1 LSYALRNTIVL
12 GVMLLIILAIG
23 IYFLGFHYPSQAS
36 AITKSMKQL
45 DAQLQNTPDLVNQY
59 NEVSLRLNDMEKRW
73 SSRSKDIPTYDA
85 TSQTYAYLNRIM
97 DLSGFVKMDMV
108 YTGVQNKAK
117 YGYNIY
123 NLKGEGTFEN
133 LYRFLW
139 YIENGRRLYKIKSIT
154 LKGNPV
160 KENEDEPAVTL
171 VVFEIE
177 LHAFFTSLPELASS
191 IGWRDTIATPPF
203 GNPFLAAIAA
213 DLPPNTRGLVE
224 VERSDLK
231 AIIPGKAFVLDQ
243 TGIMRS
249 LTEGDEVYLG
259 YVSRIFPEQGRVEFT
274 LNKAGIV
281 EQFELRIRFESSTTK

>member
-1 LSYALRNTIVL
+1 
-12 GVMLLIILAIG
+12 
-23 IYFLGFHYPSQAS
+23 
-36 AITKSMKQL
+36 
-45 DAQLQNTPDLVNQY
+45 
-59 NEVSLRLNDMEKRW
+59 
-73 SSRSKDIPTYDA
+73 
-85 TSQTYAYLNRIM
+85 
-97 DLSGFVKMDMV
+97 V
-108 YTGVQNKAK
+108 YTGVQNKSN

-139 YIENGRRLYKIKSIT
+139 YIENGRRLYKIQAIT

-160 KENEDEPAVTL
+160 KEKAEEAAVTL

-177 LHAFFTSLPELASS
+177 LHAFFSSVPELAAS
-191 IGWRDTIATPPF
+191 IGWRDTIATPPI

>member
-1 LSYALRNTIVL
+1 
-12 GVMLLIILAIG
+12 MLLIILVVAV
-23 IYFLGFHYPSQAS
+23 YLLGFYFPGQAS

-45 DAQLQNTPDLVNQY
+45 DVQLQNTPDLVNRY
-59 NEVSLRLNDMEKRW
+59 NEASLQLNDMEKRW
-73 SSRSKDIPTYDA
+73 SGRSKDIPTYDA

-108 YTGVQNKAK
+108 FTGVQKRAN
-117 YGYNIY
+117 YGYNTY
-123 NLKGEGTFEN
+123 SLKGEGSFEN

-139 YIENGRRLYKIKSIT
+139 YIENGRRLYKIQSIT

-160 KENEDEPAVTL
+160 KEKEDEAAVTL
-171 VVFEIE
+171 VVFEMEIY
-177 LHAFFTSLPELASS
+177 AYFTSLPELASS
-191 IGWRDTIATPPF
+191 IGWRDTIATPPS
-203 GNPFLAAIAA
+203 GNPFLASIAA

-243 TGIMRS
+243 GGVMRS

-259 YVSRIFPEQGRVEFT
+259 YVSRIYPEQSKVEFT

>member
-1 LSYALRNTIVL
+1 MLLVIL
-12 GVMLLIILAIG
+12 GVG
-23 IYFLGFHYPSQAS
+23 GYFLLFHYPSQAK
-36 AITKSMKQL
+36 AITKRVKAL
-45 DAQLQNTPDLVNQY
+45 DVQLQNTPDLINQY
-59 NEVSLRLNDMEKRW
+59 NEASLQLNDMEKRW
-73 SSRSKDIPTYDA
+73 SGRTKDIPTYDA

-97 DLSGFVKMDMV
+97 DLSGFVKMDMIF
-108 YTGVQNKAK
+108 TGVQKKTN
-117 YGYNIY
+117 YGFNIY
-123 NLKGEGTFEN
+123 SLKGEGLFEN

-139 YIENGRRLYKIKSIT
+139 YIENGRRLYKINAIT

-160 KENEDEPAVTL
+160 KEKEDEEAVTM

-191 IGWRDTIATPPF
+191 IGWRDSIASAPV

-243 TGIMRS
+243 TGVMRS

>member
-1 LSYALRNTIVL
+1 
-12 GVMLLIILAIG
+12 MLLIILAVG
-23 IYFLGFHYPSQAS
+23 IYLLGFHYPRQAS

-45 DAQLQNTPDLVNQY
+45 DVQLQNTPDLVNRY
-59 NEVSLRLNDMEKRW
+59 NEASLQLNDMEKRW
-73 SSRSKDIPTYDA
+73 SGRSKDIPTYDA

-97 DLSGFVKMDMV
+97 DLSGFVKMDMI
-108 YTGVQNKAK
+108 YTGVQNKTN

-123 NLKGEGTFEN
+123 SLKGEGSFEN

-139 YIENGRRLYKIKSIT
+139 YIENGRRLYKINSIT
-154 LKGNPV
+154 LKGSAV
-160 KENEDEPAVTL
+160 KEKEDEVATTV

-177 LHAFFTSLPELASS
+177 LYAFFTTLPELASS
-191 IGWRDTIATPPF
+191 IGWRDTIATPPS

-213 DLPPNTRGLVE
+213 DLPPNTRGLIE

-231 AIIPGKAFVLDQ
+231 AIIPGKVFILDQ
-243 TGIMRS
+243 NGVMRS

-259 YVSRIFPEQGRVEFT
+259 YVSRIYPEQGKVEFT

-281 EQFELRIRFESSTTK
+281 EQYELRIRFESSTTK

>member
-1 LSYALRNTIVL
+1 
-12 GVMLLIILAIG
+12 MLLIIVAIG
-23 IYFLGFHYPSQAS
+23 VYFLGVHYPKQSS
-36 AITKSMKQL
+36 GLTKSIRQL
-45 DAQLQNTPDLVNQY
+45 EVQLQNTPDLVNRY
-59 NEVSLRLNDMEKRW
+59 NEASLQLNDMEKRW
-73 SSRSKDIPTYDA
+73 SGRSKDIPTYDA

-108 YTGVQNKAK
+108 YTGVQNKTNF
-117 YGYNIY
+117 GYNIY
-123 NLKGEGTFEN
+123 NLKGEGSFEN

-139 YIENGRRLYKIKSIT
+139 YIENGRRLYKINSIT

-160 KENEDEPAVTL
+160 KEKENEAATTV

-177 LHAFFTSLPELASS
+177 LYAYYTTLPELASS
-191 IGWRDTIATPPF
+191 IGWRDTIATPPS

-213 DLPPNTRGLVE
+213 DLPPNTRGLIE

-231 AIIPGKAFVLDQ
+231 AVIPGKAFVLDQ
-243 TGIMRS
+243 AGIMRS

-259 YVSRIFPEQGRVEFT
+259 YVSRILTEQGKVEFT

>member
-1 LSYALRNTIVL
+1 MLGGMLVL
-12 GVMLLIILAIG
+12 ILVVGGYLLLI
-23 IYFLGFHYPSQAS
+23 HYPKQAT
-36 AITKSMKQL
+36 AITRSMKQL
-45 DAQLQNTPDLVNQY
+45 DVQLQNTPDLVNRY
-59 NEVSLRLNDMEKRW
+59 NEVSLQLNDMEKRW
-73 SSRSKDIPTYDA
+73 SGRSKDIPTYDA

-108 YTGVQNKAK
+108 YTGVQNKAN

-123 NLKGEGTFEN
+123 SLKGEGSFEN

-139 YIENGRRLYKIKSIT
+139 YIENGRRLYKINSIS
-154 LKGNPV
+154 LRGNPV
-160 KENEDEPAVTL
+160 KEKENEAATT
-171 VVFEIE
+171 VVLFEIE
-177 LHAFFTSLPELASS
+177 LQAFFTSLPELASS
-191 IGWRDTIATPPF
+191 IGWRDTIATPPS

-231 AIIPGKAFVLDQ
+231 AVIPGKAFVLDQ
-243 TGIMRS
+243 GGIMRS

-259 YVSRIFPEQGRVEFT
+259 YVSRIHPDLGNVEFT